1 MYVNRKNRDAFR
13 YRYVAAHWAHTHS
26 AGACSCGPK
35 VLVKVEIH
43 RAVRTDG
50 RTVLRRV
57 DAMLDIVTTN
67 RPC

>member
-13 YRYVAAHWAHTHS
+13 YRYIAAHWAHTHTQCRRLQLRS
-26 AGACSCGPK
+26 QGARKSGNTP
-35 VLVKVEIH
+35 
-43 RAVRTDG
+43 RRSDG